1 MPELPEV
8 QTVVSTLAPR
18 VTGARLLR
26 VQLNR
31 TDIVSPTGIDLA
43 GLLQGRTI
51 TAVDRRAKR
60 IVFTIDGCDRF
71 YIHLGMSGQL
81 TLAAPGAEAKSHTHL
96 VVTLQTAGKAVEL
109 RFRDPRRFG

>member
-8 QTVVSTLAPR
+8 QTVVSTLALQI
-18 VTGARLLR
+18 TGAPVLR

-31 TDIVSPTGIDLA
+31 TDIVSPMGIDLA
-43 GLLQGRTI
+43 GLLEGRTI

-81 TLAAPGAEAKSHTHL
+81 TLAAPGAEVRKHTHL
-96 VVTLQTAGKAVEL
+96 VLTLDVAGK
-109 RFRDPRRFG
+109 